1 MEEFMEYDVI
11 DNFLSEEEFKKI
23 SEIVSGNQFPWFFNE
38 GKVEDNDGY
47 DQYYHIFYNQWSGVR
62 TQESTILEPIL
73 KKLGAN
79 QIYKAKAN
87 MTSRKLFFRKTKYHI
102 DLCNVTTAIFYI
114 NTNNGGTKLKGGPF
128 IKSVANRILL
138 FNSNKE
144 HCGVYS
150 SNSSRRLVLNI
161 NYT

>member
-23 SEIVSGNQFPWFFNE
+23 SEIVSGNQFPWFFDDTHDHYN
-38 GKVEDNDGY
+38 
-47 DQYYHIFYNQWSGVR
+47 HIFYNQWSGVR

-79 QIYKAKAN
+79 QIYKATAS
-87 MTSRKLFFRKTKYHI
+87 MTGRKLFFRKSKYHT
-102 DLCNVTTAIFYI
+102 DPQNVTAAIFYI

-144 HCGVYS
+144 YRSVYC
-150 SNSSRRLVLNI
+150 SNSSRKLVFNI
-161 NYT
+161 NYK